1 MTRAG
6 SKQRNIK
13 IVVEYDGTNY
23 GGWQRQKNA
32 VTVQQVL
39 EEAVERIVQHKVTV
53 LGASRTDSGV
63 HALGQT
69 ANFRTTSGIP
79 PRRLLTAIN
88 SQLSPDV
95 VVRSLVDVDDGF
107 HAQFHA
113 KSKIY
118 RYTIL
123 NHRIR
128 TALNRAYCHFVGP
141 KLDVILMRRA
151 AKFLI
156 GRHDFKAF
164 ESDADPE
171 SNSVRTVTRASFKRT
186 GHYLVFTIEGDGF
199 LYNMVRAIVG
209 TLIEVGRGKVTTDG
223 FRDILESRDRTFAGP
238 TAPAKG
244 LCLVKVKY

>member
-1 MTRAG
+1 V
-6 SKQRNIK
+6 KQRNIK
-13 IVVEYDGTNY
+13 VVVEYEGTDY

-32 VTVQQVL
+32 MTVQQVL
-39 EEAVERIVQHKVTV
+39 EEAIERIVQHKVTV
-53 LGASRTDSGV
+53 LGASRTDAGV

-69 ANFRTTSGIP
+69 ANFHTSSAIP
-79 PRRLLTAIN
+79 ARRLLTAIN
-88 SQLSPDV
+88 SQLPADV
-95 VVRSLVDVDDGF
+95 VVRSLSDVEDSF

-113 KSKIY
+113 RSKTY

-128 TALNRAYCHFVGP
+128 TALNRRCCHFVGP
-141 KLDVILMRRA
+141 RLDVSAMRRA

-164 ESDADPE
+164 ESDADPQ
-171 SNSVRTVTRASFKRT
+171 SNSVRTVTRASLKKTERC
-186 GHYLVFTIEGDGF
+186 LVFTIEGDGF

-209 TLIEVGRGKVTTDG
+209 TLIEVGRGKVTPDG
-223 FRDILESRDRTFAGP
+223 FRDILESRERTFAGP